1 MSFSDLRTRLTDK
14 LFEPVDI
21 ASLAFFRV
29 AFGIVMLW
37 GVYRYFDYRWIEQYF
52 IPTKFSFTYEFFD
65 WVRPWPGEGMYFHF
79 YLLEILSVLITVG
92 LFYRVACVLFFLA
105 FAYFF
110 LLEQA
115 NYLNHYYLVVLVSF
129 LMIFLPAHRNYSID
143 AWLRKEIRTS
153 TIPFWPLFLIQFQI
167 GGVYVFGALAKM
179 NRDWIGGE
187 PVRHWLAARMDFPLI
202 GQFFDQEWAVYTF
215 CFGGLL
221 LDLLAPFLLLERRAR
236 PFMMTAVVIF
246 HFMNVRLFNIGI
258 FPWLMIP
265 ASLLFFPPDWPRQ
278 FFRALTGKGKAN
290 SAYILTGAVSCSFLG
305 LFLNGRL
312 ELVPAFIGLLAGGV
326 LVWTYQ
332 ADLARQGQVSARS
345 ATSVEPVKVS
355 APEKV
360 RMAMVIGFVSIWVS
374 IQILVPLRHYFIPG
388 NVSWTEEGH
397 RFSWHMKLRSKSG
410 IIMFAAHNTAT
421 GEHFEIDPRET
432 LTSRQYRKMSTR
444 PILILQFAHYLAD
457 QLKESGHEGFEVRA
471 ISSARLNH
479 RFFQTFIDPEVD
491 LSRET
496 YYDWKSNHWIL
507 PFKDTVIP
515 KPRRF

>member
-1 MSFSDLRTRLTDK
+1 MSLGALRTRLTDK

-29 AFGIVMLW
+29 AFGIITLW
-37 GVYRYFDYRWIEQYF
+37 GASRYLRYGWVERYFF
-52 IPTKFSFTYEFFD
+52 APKFNFTYEFFD
-65 WVRPWPGEGMYFHF
+65 WVKPWPGEGMYLHF
-79 YLLEILSVLITVG
+79 YVLVILSVLITVG
-92 LFYRVACVLFFLA
+92 LFYRVASVLFFLA
-105 FAYFF
+105 FSYFF

-143 AWLRKEIRTS
+143 AWLRKNIRTS
-153 TIPFWPLFLIQFQI
+153 TIPFWPLFLLQFQI
-167 GGVYVFGALAKM
+167 GAVYVFGAVAKM

-187 PVRHWLAARMDFPLI
+187 PPRHWLAVRMDFPLI
-202 GQFFDQEWAVYTF
+202 GHFFDQEWAVYTF

-246 HFMNVRLFNIGI
+246 HFMNVRLFSIGI

-278 FFRALTGKGKAN
+278 FFRAFMEKGKRN
-290 SAYILTGAVSCSFLG
+290 SACILTGAVFCSVLG
-305 LFLNGRL
+305 LFLHDRL
-312 ELVPAFIGLLAGGV
+312 EPVPALIGLLAGGV

-332 ADLARQGQVSARS
+332 ADLARQAQLS
-345 ATSVEPVKVS
+345 ATSATGLEPAMVS
-355 APEKV
+355 APGKV
-360 RMAMVIGFVSIWVS
+360 RMATVIGFVSIWVS

-397 RFSWHMKLRSKSG
+397 RFAWHMKLRSKTG
-410 IIMFAAHNTAT
+410 IIMFAAHNPET
-421 GEHFEIDPRET
+421 GERFEIDPGKT

-444 PILILQFAHYLAD
+444 PFLILQFAHYLAA

-471 ISSARLNH
+471 ISSARLNY
-479 RFFQTFIDPEVD
+479 RPFQAFIDPEID
-491 LSRET
+491 LSREI
-496 YYDWKSNHWIL
+496 YSDWKSNRWIL
-507 PFKDTVIP
+507 PFEDTVIP
-515 KPRRF
+515 RPIRF